1 VRMFGQSVGEQL
13 KEFKKEIPVR
23 KTKLMLFWRM
33 TFLNLKRKYT
43 NTLMYLS
50 DKMIYG
56 NVKSMEHYRELMGNL
71 EALNHVDQELK
82 NLLEKQEQRNE

>member
-1 VRMFGQSVGEQL
+1 MIEIHTTSLVYQITRERRQSV
-13 KEFKKEIPVR
+13 I
-23 KTKLMLFWRM
+23 
-33 TFLNLKRKYT
+33 
-43 NTLMYLS
+43 
-50 DKMIYG
+50 DAMIYV